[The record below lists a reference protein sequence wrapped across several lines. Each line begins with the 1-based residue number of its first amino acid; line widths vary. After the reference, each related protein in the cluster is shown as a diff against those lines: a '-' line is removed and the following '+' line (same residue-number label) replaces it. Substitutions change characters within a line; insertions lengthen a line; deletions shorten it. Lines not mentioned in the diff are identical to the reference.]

1 MISVVIVNEIYVN
14 TTEKSRKKTYLY
26 KDCMFTTIV
35 QSICIAVDPVYTVF
49 RLLFCFPLDSAL
61 YKFH

>member
-1 MISVVIVNEIYVN
+1 MKYTSLQQKKVEKKLIYI
-14 TTEKSRKKTYLY
+14 KIA
-26 KDCMFTTIV
+26 TIV
-35 QSICIAVDPVYTVF
+35 QSICIAVDPVYTEF